1 MPRNKKLR
9 LKEFLKS
16 KIVGRTGIF
25 RNRMQR
31 VIKANKDYTRQEWL
45 ETVESIYGDNKISRQ
60 LAVSTWDL
68 FKFEEFSR

>member
-1 MPRNKKLR
+1 
-9 LKEFLKS
+9 
-16 KIVGRTGIF
+16 
-25 RNRMQR
+25 MQR

-45 ETVESIYGDNKISRQ
+45 ETVESIYGDNKISRN